1 MYSLSARRRVLTLP
15 KCSDASEAIL
25 GISNLFVVKPSVRKL
40 AMWGPQRMQE
50 SQLDFLRR
58 GPSHTSD
65 PARVCLAAWD
75 GSVCSSGSR
84 QCEAA
89 RNQAL
94 FIKSLRQTKS
104 QFEQITVKHLRYTF
118 SLCLPFCLFLAVVF
132 FPIHSLL
139 SVVRGS
145 RKGGI

>member
-1 MYSLSARRRVLTLP
+1 
-15 KCSDASEAIL
+15 
-25 GISNLFVVKPSVRKL
+25 
-40 AMWGPQRMQE
+40 MQE

-139 SVVRGS
+139 SVVRDS
-145 RKGGI
+145 RKGGT